1 MKKFFVLF
9 RIPVASMDE
18 WMKTPE
24 ADRKKQM
31 DEIMTGWNAWREKHK
46 DAVLDGGAPLG
57 KTKTVTGSGITDS
70 RNDLNY
76 FMLIQAPSH
85 EEAAAIVAENPHLT
99 IPTSSIDVIEIPH
112 TGM

>member
-24 ADRKKQM
+24 ADRKQQM
-31 DEIMTGWNAWREKHK
+31 DTIMADWEAWRKK
-46 DAVLDGGAPLG
+46 YAASIVDNGNPLG
-57 KTKTVTGSGITDS
+57 KTKTVTESGITDS

-76 FMLIQAPSH
+76 FMIIEAPSH
-85 EEAAAIVAENPHLT
+85 EAAAAIITENPHVK
-99 IPTSSIDVIEIPH
+99 IPTSSVDVIEIPQR
-112 TGM
+112 GV